1 MPSVPFQVCNVIM
14 QSCDVGSTKMQ
25 SFQSHVQ
32 FENSAHPKFFVESL
46 NPLSPLGL
54 QTPYF
59 LVDVLS
65 NKSCGHSET
74 KPGPTRSP
82 KEFLDSDSGAW
93 TLQGG
98 LGGRLWVR
106 LRTLELEKKQICGS

>member
-1 MPSVPFQVCNVIM
+1 
-14 QSCDVGSTKMQ
+14 MQ

-54 QTPYF
+54 QTTYF

-106 LRTLELEKKQICGS
+106 LRTLELEKDQICGS